1 MTQMKEDLLYFW
13 KKKSFTTAFVLMTV
27 LTFATQLMEPT
38 IGIDDTSFKLYFV
51 DGVAPAV
58 GRWCIYL
65 INKILPLK
73 YNPYFVEL
81 FGIILLMI
89 SVSLWCVVFRRIFQ
103 DKIPVLGYIA
113 FACVMI
119 SCPMQAELEVW
130 YLQNGSH
137 MAYGITALAVLLI
150 LQSLEKNRTFK
161 EEHWKYVRLVL
172 GSSILLT
179 IANGCYESF
188 MIVYVIGVL
197 LSYLAILISD
207 AGKYSK
213 NILRWMKNGFIIVGV
228 SIILRSII
236 VFAITVIYQLEDQKN
251 VLQVKGVGYII
262 QQLLNMQGE
271 NEGIKQLIKEYI
283 VKYYLNG
290 IAYTPVMILALGMF
304 TVVLIGIGYAI
315 LRKNWLISVTTLGIV
330 ITPVLLCLAEGQVSF
345 YRSAQYAGLVTAFAV
360 LLLFWV
366 FREKRSATFRYI
378 GYACLLI
385 LLYRQGY
392 EMNHWMYVDAMKYED
407 DKRVMNSVGGYIQ
420 ENLDASLPIC
430 VVGEYENDK
439 SLLEDV
445 YLQSWSKKYTILET
459 LVNAIDPDIFEKYN
473 TPYGYAA
480 AETPQLSMIKW
491 GATAFY
497 GFDRELIAFWKMH
510 GFTFTEDGNLSHYE
524 EAKTLMENGPVWP
537 QKGAIVQMDDYIIVN
552 FGYSD

>member
-65 INKILPLK
+65 INKILPLE

-103 DKIPVLGYIA
+103 EKVSFWGYIA

-119 SCPMQAELEVW
+119 SCPIQAELEVW

-137 MAYGITALAVLLI
+137 IAYGITAVAVLLT
-150 LQSLEKNRTFK
+150 LQSLEKNQTFK
-161 EEHWKYVRLVL
+161 NDRWKYVRLIL
-172 GSSILLT
+172 GSSVLLT

-197 LSYLAILISD
+197 LAYLAILISNTE
-207 AGKYSK
+207 KYSN
-213 NILRWMKNGFIIVGV
+213 NILRWMKNGFIVVSV
-228 SIILRSII
+228 SIMLRSII
-236 VFAITVIYQLEDQKN
+236 VFGITVFYHLEDQKN

-262 QQLLNMQGE
+262 QQLLNTNGE
-271 NEGIKQLIKEYI
+271 NGGIKQLLKEYI

-290 IAYTPVMILALGMF
+290 IAYVPVMILALGMF
-304 TVVLIGIGYAI
+304 VVVLIGIGYAI
-315 LRKNWLISVTTLGIV
+315 ARKNWRILVVTLGVV

-345 YRSAQYAGLVTAFAV
+345 YRSAQYTGVVTAFAV

-366 FREKRSATFRYI
+366 FRKNHSCIFRYA
-378 GYACLLI
+378 GYVCLFV

-392 EMNHWMYVDAMKYED
+392 EMNHWMYVDAMKYRD
-407 DKRVMNSVGGYIQ
+407 DKRVMDSVALYIQ
-420 ENLDASLPIC
+420 ENLDDSLPIC
-430 VVGEYENDK
+430 VIGEYENDK
-439 SLLEDV
+439 SLLEGV
-445 YLQSWSKKYTILET
+445 YLQNWSKKYQILEM
-459 LVNAIDPDIFEKYN
+459 LVNAIDPEIFQKYN

-497 GFDRELIAFWKMH
+497 GFDRELISFWKMH
-510 GFTFTEDGNLSHYE
+510 GFTFTEDGNLNHYE
-524 EAKTLMENGPVWP
+524 EAKTIMKNAPVWP
-537 QKGAIVQMDDYIIVN
+537 EKGSVVQMDDYIIVN
-552 FGYSD
+552 FGYND